1 MSKKTDSPALPA
13 ALKGKKIVLINHSDT
28 LGEGASAT
36 FRIMQML
43 RREGVD
49 ARMVV
54 YTRCSRE
61 ANVSNVG
68 SRLSRGLRYCAERLY
83 VMMHCG
89 VANDSLYTIS
99 TGTFAINVHNHPW
112 VRQADIVC
120 LNWINQGLMNLSGI
134 RRLHEMGKKIVW
146 TLHDL
151 WAFTG
156 ICHQSYE
163 CDYFTDACGNCMFL
177 KGGGHPGDLSH
188 RMWERKMRLYSR
200 TPITF
205 VTDSKWLEHKARCS
219 SLLRNMPVMTIP
231 NPVTIDNYYTVP
243 PRHLDSLL
251 TLTKPYLILIGATR
265 LDASSKGLNYA
276 IDALNHIFD
285 NYPEIATK
293 TAVYLFGDMNNPEM
307 LDSLRLSHRWLGRI
321 DDQKIL
327 RYLYSSAKE
336 ILSTALL
343 ENISDIIIE
352 GMASGAVPVVFGGD
366 SREELITHL
375 HNGYVAQ
382 YKDYIDIA
390 NGVMWALKAGISR
403 DELHR
408 YVRENFSSQ
417 VVARRY
423 IDLFSRI
430 I

>member
-1 MSKKTDSPALPA
+1 MTQQTDSPTLPA

-28 LGEGASAT
+28 LSEGASAT
-36 FRIMQML
+36 FRLMQIL
-43 RREGVD
+43 RREGLD
-49 ARMVV
+49 TRMVV
-54 YTRCSRE
+54 YTRYSRE

-89 VANDSLYTIS
+89 VANESLYTVS

-112 VRQADIVC
+112 VREADIVC

-163 CDYFTDACGNCMFL
+163 CDHFKDSCGNCMFL
-177 KGGGHPGDLSH
+177 KGGGHPADLSH
-188 RMWERKMRLYSR
+188 RMWKRKMRLYSEI
-200 TPITF
+200 PVTF
-205 VTDSKWLEHKARCS
+205 VTDSKWLEDKARSS
-219 SLLRNMPVMTIP
+219 SLLRNLPVMTIP
-231 NPVTIDNYYTVP
+231 NPVTIDNYYTAP
-243 PRHLDSLL
+243 PRYLDSLL
-251 TLTKPYLILIGATR
+251 TPTKPDLILIGATR

-285 NYPEIATK
+285 NYPETATK
-293 TAVYLFGDMNNPEM
+293 TAVYLFGDMHNPEM

-321 DDQKIL
+321 NDRNIL
-327 RYLYSSAKE
+327 RYLYSSAKV

-343 ENISDIIIE
+343 ENVSDIIIE

-382 YKDYIDIA
+382 YKNHLDIA
-390 NGVMWALKAGISR
+390 NGVMWALNAGISR
-403 DELHR
+403 DEQHR

-417 VVARRY
+417 AVVRKY
-423 IDLFSRI
+423 INLFSQI
-430 I
+430 L